1 MCHLTCHESRC
12 VMSHVMCHV
21 ICHKLQRR
29 RKALVLSSRI
39 SVPSRFNG
47 MQPPIQE
54 LVSNEENQVYVR
66 LLQRRVKNPIL
77 KPVQA
82 AKFELDVQEVDKTF
96 GC

>member
-1 MCHLTCHESRC
+1 
-12 VMSHVMCHV
+12 MSHVMCHV

-47 MQPPIQE
+47 MRPPIRE

-66 LLQRRVKNPIL
+66 LSRQRVKNLIL